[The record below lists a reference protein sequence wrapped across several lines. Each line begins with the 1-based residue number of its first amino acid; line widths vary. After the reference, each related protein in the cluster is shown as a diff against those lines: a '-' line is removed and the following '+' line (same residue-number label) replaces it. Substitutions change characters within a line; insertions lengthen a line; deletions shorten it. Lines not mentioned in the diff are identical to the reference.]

1 MRKWIRSCTV
11 AAAAV
16 LSLAGIP
23 AAIVTIHPSGVANA
37 DVCASA
43 GRRISVGGCVDVGQA
58 IADYAPPPAYY
69 APMPEEFAPNAN
81 VCVGWNGRWVNAS
94 GCN

>member
-1 MRKWIRSCTV
+1 MHKWIRSCTV

-37 DVCASA
+37 EKSPE
-43 GRRISVGGCVDVGQA
+43 RIAAEGTV
-58 IADYAPPPAYY
+58 
-69 APMPEEFAPNAN
+69 
-81 VCVGWNGRWVNAS
+81 NGVRKVLLS
-94 GCN
+94 L